1 MVQKQPGDSPPPVMF
16 FHIQRTNI
24 GSQVATAVIIM
35 IDQADTCHDLPFFL
49 LHDIPLGDSG
59 LLPDSLRN
67 ALGIAI
73 YGMFIAIIIPPACKA
88 KPIAMVVLL
97 ATVLS
102 CCFKWLPILNQISS
116 GWVIIICAV
125 VVSAYAAARYPI
137 DDEPAPEKAGGT
149 G

>member
-59 LLPDSLRN
+59 LLPDSLPDTVPVHLRRN
-67 ALGIAI
+67 
-73 YGMFIAIIIPPACKA
+73 PPLF
-88 KPIAMVVLL
+88 V
-97 ATVLS
+97 
-102 CCFKWLPILNQISS
+102 
-116 GWVIIICAV
+116 
-125 VVSAYAAARYPI
+125 
-137 DDEPAPEKAGGT
+137 EPAGGFVQAVRAVPQRRQT
-149 G
+149 QHVH